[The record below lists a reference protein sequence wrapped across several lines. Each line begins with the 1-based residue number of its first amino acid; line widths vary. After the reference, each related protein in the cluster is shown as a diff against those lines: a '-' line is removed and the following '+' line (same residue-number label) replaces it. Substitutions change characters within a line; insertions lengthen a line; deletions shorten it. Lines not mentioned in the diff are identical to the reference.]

1 LNTTTITSTNFIT
14 PPFVNSSTVTLP
26 NPTNTNI
33 VTISTN
39 SNGEVA
45 TVTTANLSATF
56 TGTAVT
62 NTPPF
67 GAARLGFVIAGMAAM
82 GFVFAEL

>member
-1 LNTTTITSTNFIT
+1 MNNI
-14 PPFVNSSTVTLP
+14 PTVTLP
-26 NPTNTNI
+26 SPTNTNI

-45 TVTTANLSATF
+45 TVATVTTASPSATF
-56 TGTAVT
+56 TGAAVT
-62 NTPPF
+62 RAPPF
-67 GAARLGFVIAGMAAM
+67 GTARSGFVLAGMAAM